1 MYLKSI
7 EVNGFKSFANK
18 ILFDFNEGITAIVG
32 PNGSG
37 KSNVGDAVR
46 WVLGEQSAKQ
56 LRGSKMEDVIFSGT
70 EVRKPQSSAYV
81 AITLDNSD
89 HSLPIDFNEVKVAR
103 RVFRSGESEYLING
117 NACRLKDVQELFFDT
132 GIGKEGYSIIGQGQV
147 EKILSGKPEERR
159 ELFDEAA
166 GIVKF
171 KKRKKTA
178 EKNLEE
184 ERLNLSRINDILK
197 ELEHQVAPLEK
208 QSKVAKEYLDLREQ
222 LKTFEVNLF
231 LNDYDRIND
240 SSTEVES
247 KLDIAKKELEEATRD
262 FDRTKD
268 EYEKLDKEIEERN
281 NTIDEVKNKLSDSK
295 VSKEKEEG
303 NIKLLN
309 EQLTAFNNNNE
320 MYKSRITAI
329 NEELEAKDKALNQY
343 KIEFEEN
350 EDKIQALSEK
360 KENLDSE
367 KNSDNSSSKD
377 ANEEIEKLQNNIY
390 DIMNSESEV
399 KTHIER
405 LETLLEQNNLK
416 KVELN
421 QKLLQQKTKEND
433 MKSVVTSCENE
444 LKEIN
449 ENIAEVNELNQ
460 YKINE
465 LNDINDTLKK
475 NNAELNNAIQSRIKE
490 TSRLESLKNMTE
502 RYEGYGNSIKKV
514 MEKRD
519 SVKGIYGVVADIIKT
534 ESKYEQAIEIALGG
548 SIQNIVTDNENTAKN
563 LIEYLKK
570 NKFGRATFLPLTTV
584 KPKGSFNNENC
595 LKEKGVIGLCHTLI
609 NTDKIYKELI
619 ESLVGRVVVVDNI
632 DNAISIQR
640 KYNNSIK
647 IVTLE
652 GDLLNPGGSM
662 SGGAFKNSSNLLG
675 RRREIDDI
683 EASIADLNKTI
694 DKIKEENT
702 ALTDKAGKLSKI
714 IETNKNNLQELYIKQ
729 NSSKHK
735 LDQANKDYNELTSF
749 YENISKET
757 TGITDTENDLR
768 SKINSLNT
776 RFSEFEELKSG
787 NNSKINELNDK
798 LVKIRED
805 EKNRQDIMSS
815 IISELSGYEQKRQFI
830 MENTRRVSMENDKL
844 KKEQES
850 INDELSNMDNLI
862 KDKTQEIDTCRENL
876 ETLGKNIETFSKE
889 IDELVSKREEILK
902 QHKMFFSKRE
912 ELSASM
918 TSLDKEIFRLNSQ
931 KDKLSEQLDSCV
943 SYMWDEYELTYGSAL
958 PLKKDDMGTYQQ
970 IKKKVSELKS
980 SIKGLGDV
988 NVNAIEDYKNIVER
1002 YETLKTQHDDLIE
1015 SEKVLVK
1022 IIEDLDVEMRKQ
1034 FEEKFA
1040 YIKKQFD
1047 VVFKELFG
1055 GGKGNLELMEDEDV
1069 LEAGIRIIAQ
1079 PPGKKL
1085 QNMMQMSGGEKS
1097 LTAIALLFAIQNLK
1111 PSPFCLLDEIE
1122 AALDD
1127 ANVKRYAEYLK
1138 KLTKHTQFI
1147 VITHRRGTMGAADIL
1162 YGITMQEK
1170 GVSTLVSVNLIEDK
1184 LDK

>member
-247 KLDIAKKELEEATRD
+247 KLEIAKNQLEEATRD
-262 FDRTKD
+262 FDKTKD
-268 EYEKLDKEIEERN
+268 EYERLDKEIEERN
-281 NTIDEVKNKLSDSK
+281 NTIDEVKNRLSDSK
-295 VSKEKEEG
+295 VNKEKEEG
-303 NIKLLN
+303 NIKLLK
-309 EQLTAFNNNNE
+309 EQLTALNNNNE

-329 NEELEAKDKALNQY
+329 NEELEAKNKDLNQY
-343 KIEFEEN
+343 KSEFEEN
-350 EDKIQALSEK
+350 EDKIQELSEK

-377 ANEEIEKLQNNIY
+377 ANDEIEKLQNSIY

-399 KTHIER
+399 KTQIER

-433 MKSVVTSCENE
+433 MKSIVTSCENE

-449 ENIAEVNELNQ
+449 DSIAEQNELNQ

-465 LNDINDTLKK
+465 LNDVNNTLKK
-475 NNAELNNAIQSRIKE
+475 NNEELNNAIQSRIKE
-490 TSRLESLKNMTE
+490 SSRLESLKNMTE

-514 MEKRD
+514 MEKKD
-519 SVKGIYGVVADIIKT
+519 QISGIYGVVADIIKT

-584 KPKGSFNNENC
+584 KPKGSFNNDSC

-609 NTDKIYKELI
+609 NTDKMYKDLI

-683 EASIADLNKTI
+683 EETIAKLNKTI

-702 ALTDKAGKLSKI
+702 ALNDKANKLSKI
-714 IETNKNNLQELYIKQ
+714 IENNKNNLQELYIKQ

-757 TGITDTENDLR
+757 TGITDTENDLK

-776 RFSEFEELKSG
+776 KFSEFEELKSG

-805 EKNRQDIMSS
+805 EQNRTDMMSS
-815 IISELSGYEQKRQFI
+815 IISELSKYEQTRQFI
-830 MENTRRVSMENDKL
+830 MENTRRVSNEIDKL
-844 KKEQES
+844 KKEQEG

-862 KDKTQEIDTCRENL
+862 KDKSEEIENSSETL
-876 ETLGKNIETFSKE
+876 ETLERDIESFSKE
-889 IDELVSKREEILK
+889 IDELVSKREEVLK

-970 IKKKVSELKS
+970 IKKKVSELKT
-980 SIKGLGDV
+980 SIKALGDV

-1047 VVFKELFG
+1047 IVFKELFG